1 MRKEARDKL
10 ISASAVTLFFAAV
23 RPSEVPAM
31 WITVL
36 LAFALYEAI
45 LLGLALS
52 RDVRRANRRRMNSR
66 YRSED
71 AVRWAEE
78 WFNPMKGVRG

>member
-1 MRKEARDKL
+1 MKREIKDKM

-31 WITVL
+31 WVTVM

-45 LLGLALS
+45 LLGLAVS
-52 RDVRRANRRRMNSR
+52 RDIRKAQRKRLNRR

-71 AVRWAEE
+71 AVRWAEQ
-78 WFNPMKGVRG
+78 WFNPLKEVS

>member
-1 MRKEARDKL
+1 MKREIKDKM

-36 LAFALYEAI
+36 LAFALYEGI

-52 RDVRRANRRRMNSR
+52 RDIRKAQRRRMNR
-66 YRSED
+66 QYRAED
-71 AVRWAEE
+71 AVRWAEQ
-78 WFNPMKGVRG
+78 WFNPLKEVS

>member
-1 MRKEARDKL
+1 MKREIKDRL

-31 WITVL
+31 WVTVL
-36 LAFALYEAI
+36 LAFALYEGI
-45 LLGLALS
+45 LLGLAAS
-52 RDVRRANRRRMNSR
+52 RDIRKAQRRRMNRR

-71 AVRWAEE
+71 AVRWAEQ
-78 WFNPMKGVRG
+78 WFNPLKEVS